1 MGTCMSAWTFSGAP
15 LGTGG
20 EGLNLSVV
28 LKLIRFVHNGVVLL
42 LLSTV
47 SRSGVQR
54 GPPLW
59 TPPSFSYSY
68 FFAPACVHDSGRQVA
83 RGSTRPSSSDAFRFV
98 FFVFTILVQK
108 NHNLMSEPPES
119 LRARWA
125 RRRVGT
131 LL

>member
-1 MGTCMSAWTFSGAP
+1 MSDWTLSGAP
-15 LGTGG
+15 LGAGG

-59 TPPSFSYSY
+59 NPPVFHILTFLRPHVYMTPTDRWRGAQPVLRLVMHLIFLFSR
-68 FFAPACVHDSGRQVA
+68 DSSR
-83 RGSTRPSSSDAFRFV
+83 RP
-98 FFVFTILVQK
+98 TI
-108 NHNLMSEPPES
+108 NGEPES
-119 LRARWA
+119 
-125 RRRVGT
+125 
-131 LL
+131 

>member
-1 MGTCMSAWTFSGAP
+1 MSDWTLSGAP
-15 LGTGG
+15 LGAGG

-59 TPPSFSYSY
+59 NLPVFHILIFLRPHVYMTRADRWRGAQPVLRLVMHFVL
-68 FFAPACVHDSGRQVA
+68 FFCFHN
-83 RGSTRPSSSDAFRFV
+83 TRPEEPQSD
-98 FFVFTILVQK
+98 
-108 NHNLMSEPPES
+108 
-119 LRARWA
+119 
-125 RRRVGT
+125 VGAP
-131 LL
+131 

>member
-1 MGTCMSAWTFSGAP
+1 MSAWTLSGAP
-15 LGTGG
+15 LGAGG

-59 TPPSFSYSY
+59 NPPVFHILTFLRPHVYMTRADRWRGAQPVLRLVMHFVL
-68 FFAPACVHDSGRQVA
+68 FFCFHN
-83 RGSTRPSSSDAFRFV
+83 TRPEDPQSD
-98 FFVFTILVQK
+98 
-108 NHNLMSEPPES
+108 
-119 LRARWA
+119 
-125 RRRVGT
+125 VGAP
-131 LL
+131 

>member
-1 MGTCMSAWTFSGAP
+1 MSDWTLSGAP
-15 LGTGG
+15 LGAGG

-59 TPPSFSYSY
+59 NPPVFHILTFSVSSFPLRKEKSTSDMV
-68 FFAPACVHDSGRQVA
+68 PT
-83 RGSTRPSSSDAFRFV
+83 RGNMTQMLCC
-98 FFVFTILVQK
+98 IY
-108 NHNLMSEPPES
+108 
-119 LRARWA
+119 
-125 RRRVGT
+125 
-131 LL
+131 